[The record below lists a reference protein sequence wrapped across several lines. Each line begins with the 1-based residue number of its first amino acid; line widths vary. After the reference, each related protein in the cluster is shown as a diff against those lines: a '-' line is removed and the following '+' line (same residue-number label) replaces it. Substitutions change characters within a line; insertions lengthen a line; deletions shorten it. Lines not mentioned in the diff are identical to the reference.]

1 MASTT
6 AMPLPL
12 RASASNRFLRVF
24 MNHLATAAAVGSTI
38 LVMAP
43 LIAIFAY
50 LLFMGASSLN
60 LAFFTQ
66 VPKPVG
72 EAGGGMANSILG
84 SGILLA
90 IASLMGV
97 PIGIAG
103 GIYIAEFGR
112 NKRLA
117 NMVRFTA
124 DVLNGVPSIV
134 MGIAIY
140 TLIVVPQ
147 KHFSALA
154 GGVALGIMMIPTITR
169 TTEEMLLM
177 VPLNVREAA
186 LGLGVPNW
194 RSVLSITL
202 RTASPGVITGC
213 MLAFARVAGETAP
226 LLFTAFGNQFWSTS
240 VNQPIAA
247 LPLQIFV
254 YALSPYDEWHRLA
267 WAGALVL
274 IVLIVVSVA
283 LVRYVRARSFER
295 GKLVGVAIEV
305 SDLNAWYGTN
315 HTLQSISLK
324 IPANHATALIGPS
337 GCGKSTFVRCLNRM
351 HETNPIGRVTG
362 TVRVGPTDI
371 YAQTSPVEVRRRIGM
386 VFQRPNPFPTM
397 SIYDN
402 VASGLRLNG
411 FRNRKVLDEVV
422 ERSLQQA
429 ALWDEVK
436 NDLKKKSGASL
447 SGGQQQR
454 LCIARA
460 LAVDPEVMLMDEP
473 ASALDPVSTAK
484 IEDLI
489 FQLKTQYTIVI
500 VTHNMQQAA
509 RVAENTGFFLN
520 GKLVEFDATHKIFTN
535 PTDKR
540 TEDYITGRFG

>member
-1 MASTT
+1 MASTV
-6 AMPLPL
+6 MPPPL
-12 RASASNRFLRVF
+12 RARASNRFMRVVV
-24 MNHLATAAAVGSTI
+24 NHLATAAAVGSTI

-50 LLFMGASSLN
+50 LLFKGASSLN

-66 VPKPVG
+66 IPKPVG
-72 EAGGGMANSILG
+72 EVGGGMANSILG

-112 NKRLA
+112 NGRLA

-134 MGIAIY
+134 MGITIY
-140 TLIVVPQ
+140 TLLVAGRG
-147 KHFSALA
+147 FSALS

-226 LLFTAFGNQFWSTS
+226 LLFTAFGNQYWSTS
-240 VNQPIAA
+240 LNQPIAA
-247 LPLQIFV
+247 LPLQIYV

-283 LVRYVRARSFER
+283 LVRYVAGR
-295 GKLVGVAIEV
+295 GV
-305 SDLNAWYGTN
+305 
-315 HTLQSISLK
+315 LK
-324 IPANHATALIGPS
+324 
-337 GCGKSTFVRCLNRM
+337 
-351 HETNPIGRVTG
+351 
-362 TVRVGPTDI
+362 
-371 YAQTSPVEVRRRIGM
+371 
-386 VFQRPNPFPTM
+386 
-397 SIYDN
+397 
-402 VASGLRLNG
+402 
-411 FRNRKVLDEVV
+411 
-422 ERSLQQA
+422 
-429 ALWDEVK
+429 
-436 NDLKKKSGASL
+436 GAS
-447 SGGQQQR
+447 
-454 LCIARA
+454 
-460 LAVDPEVMLMDEP
+460 
-473 ASALDPVSTAK
+473 
-484 IEDLI
+484 
-489 FQLKTQYTIVI
+489 
-500 VTHNMQQAA
+500 
-509 RVAENTGFFLN
+509 
-520 GKLVEFDATHKIFTN
+520 
-535 PTDKR
+535 
-540 TEDYITGRFG
+540 